1 MDKAEKA
8 MLRALLRQ
16 LRDRQLLSPEL
27 SRQALELL
35 EGERVSP
42 HFLHP
47 WEEERAYPKDKR

>member
-27 SRQALELL
+27 SGRASELL

-42 HFLHP
+42 HFLRA
-47 WEEERAYPKDKR
+47 WEEERAYPEDER